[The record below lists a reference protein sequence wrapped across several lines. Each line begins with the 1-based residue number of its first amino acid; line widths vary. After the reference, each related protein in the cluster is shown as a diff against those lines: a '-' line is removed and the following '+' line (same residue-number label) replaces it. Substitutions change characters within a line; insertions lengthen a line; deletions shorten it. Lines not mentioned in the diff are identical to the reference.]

1 MINTQVLIK
10 YCISVA
16 GTVGN
21 VYFKLFS
28 TKFPGSKSL
37 LNWENAT
44 DAEERILFDEETQ
57 TATLIENTMFDPS
70 LKTIVTA
77 HGNTGKLQIDRL
89 LWKAYCEAAKNGKIN
104 ILTFLCQNALQ
115 PFNECQTQSAKVLAL
130 PC

>member
-1 MINTQVLIK
+1 MINNQVLIQ

-37 LNWENAT
+37 LDWENAT

-89 LWKAYCEAAKNGKIN
+89 LWKAYSEAAENGKIK
-104 ILTFLCQNALQ
+104 ILTFLW
-115 PFNECQTQSAKVLAL
+115 QSAHNNPSMNAKLSQQKVW
-130 PC
+130 P